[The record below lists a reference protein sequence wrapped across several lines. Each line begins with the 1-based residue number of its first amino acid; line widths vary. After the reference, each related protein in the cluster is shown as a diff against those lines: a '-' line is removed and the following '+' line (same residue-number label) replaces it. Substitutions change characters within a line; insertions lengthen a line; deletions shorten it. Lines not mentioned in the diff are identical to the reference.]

1 MTARRWLAAPLAAAV
16 VAAGVWV
23 AGGVITDDFRV
34 SMALTGG
41 WFAISGLAALVIGL
55 RRRPLRAPLIAGY
68 VVSAAAIGTFLALT
82 TLRDRVVDEKVATGV
97 PVTAAPAAAQP
108 SKPAQP
114 AKQNMQ
120 VATGRFESLEHEST
134 GVASI
139 VEMPSGKRVLTLTE
153 FETSAG
159 PDLRVRLVV
168 GDTSNGASDG
178 AIDLGALKGNKGNQ
192 QYDLPAR
199 ADPRRHTTV
208 VIWCRAF
215 SAAFAKATL
224 G

>member
-1 MTARRWLAAPLAAAV
+1 MTATRWLAAPLAAAL
-16 VAAGVWV
+16 VAAGVWL
-23 AGGVITDDFRV
+23 AGGVITDDFRA
-34 SMALTGG
+34 SMALTGA

-97 PVTAAPAAAQP
+97 PVTAAPAPA
-108 SKPAQP
+108 KPARP

-168 GDTSNGASDG
+168 GNTSNGASDG

-192 QYDLPAR
+192 QYNLPAR

-224 G
+224 GSS

>member
-1 MTARRWLAAPLAAAV
+1 V

-23 AGGVITDDFRV
+23 AGGVITDDFRA
-34 SMALTGG
+34 SMALTGA
-41 WFAISGLAALVIGL
+41 WFAISGLAALVIAL

-68 VVSAAAIGTFLALT
+68 VISAAAIGTFLALT

-97 PVTAAPAAAQP
+97 PMTPASAAPP
-108 SKPAQP
+108 PP
-114 AKQNMQ
+114 PDQNRE

-139 VEMPSGKRVLTLTE
+139 VEMPGGKRVLTLTE